1 MAGSGARWSVAG
13 AAERLIRGPLQVR
26 LVPGQGEAKTGDA
39 QLDGLAPSVSR
50 LIESLGYEPVP
61 SSNRSDL
68 SGSTSQSRARPAKG
82 DAVRRVGGSRLVEKS
97 VDPYGEEVA
106 LLTRS
111 RRRITI
117 SFDAKL
123 ELLPADYVIHRPGE
137 LQCARYDLAH
147 LGTPFVPCR
156 QDR

>member
-61 SSNRSDL
+61 SY
-68 SGSTSQSRARPAKG
+68 RAKVAALQEALAG
-82 DAVRRVGGSRLVEKS
+82 EDAGAACEQIRALIDEIRLV
-97 VDPYGEEVA
+97 PCPA
-106 LLTRS
+106 
-111 RRRITI
+111 
-117 SFDAKL
+117 DAKAPL
-123 ELLPADYVIHRPGE
+123 RIEVRGALAGMLALGSGTDASAGEQLAKPFKLVAGAGFEPAAFR
-137 LQCARYDLAH
+137 L
-147 LGTPFVPCR
+147 
-156 QDR
+156 